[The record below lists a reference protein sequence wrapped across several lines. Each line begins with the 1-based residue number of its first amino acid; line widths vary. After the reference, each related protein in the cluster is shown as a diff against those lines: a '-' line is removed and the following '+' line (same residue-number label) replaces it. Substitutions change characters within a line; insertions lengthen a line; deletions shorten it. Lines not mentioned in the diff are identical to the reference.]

1 MSDEPKNEEPNDEE
15 PKNEEMVSITLVNF
29 PVALANRAGRHYE
42 AIQREFALIHFSD
55 EATRASVPS
64 RLLDLAE
71 RTRAE
76 LASGE
81 IIEREQLTSA
91 IERGVEHVTLT
102 LRMRRSAGESMAALS
117 ELLVEADDYCREGDL
132 ITLAMPDDCRAF
144 REWFLAEFVR
154 QIADEQPTPWDGPWE

>member
-1 MSDEPKNEEPNDEE
+1 MSDDIQSGGASDD
-15 PKNEEMVSITLVNF
+15 MVSITLVNF

-55 EATRASVPS
+55 GATRASVPS
-64 RLLDLAE
+64 RVLELAE

-81 IIEREQLTSA
+81 IIEREQVTSA
-91 IERGVEHVTLT
+91 IERGAKHMTVN
-102 LRMRRSAGESMAALS
+102 LRMPRSAGESMAALS

-132 ITLAMPDDCRAF
+132 ITIAMPDDCRAF

-154 QIADEQPTPWDGPWE
+154 QIAHEPPTPWDGPWE